1 MLHINGAVVVEGK
14 YDKARLKNI
23 VDCPVIVTN
32 GFGVYNNKETAELIR
47 FYAKNGGIIILTDS
61 DSAGFRIRGYIKGII
76 PEGMVKNAYIP
87 DVYGKEKRKAA
98 PSAEGKL
105 GVEGVAD
112 ELIEAALLQCLCGE
126 DTKQPDGGETK
137 RKITRLD
144 LFEDGLSGGKN
155 SAELRVRLLKSLSL
169 PERLP
174 PNSLLDAL
182 NSAMSYEEYKKI
194 VGELVR
200 D

>member
-1 MLHINGAVVVEGK
+1 MLHVDGAIVVEGI

-23 VDCPVIVTN
+23 VDCPVIVTG
-32 GFGVYNNKETAELIR
+32 GFGVFNNKETAGLIR
-47 FYAKNGGIIILTDS
+47 FYAENGGIIILTDS
-61 DSAGFRIRGYIKGII
+61 DSAGFKIRGYIKGMV
-76 PEGMVKNAYIP
+76 PKGMVKNAYIP

-105 GVEGVAD
+105 GVEGVSD
-112 ELIEAALLQCLCGE
+112 EIIIEALKKCIGNTAPKE
-126 DTKQPDGGETK
+126 ENR

-155 SAELRVRLLKSLSL
+155 SSELRSRLLKRLSL

-174 PNSLLDAL
+174 ANSLLDAL
-182 NSAMSYEEYKKI
+182 NSALSYEEYKKI
-194 VGELVR
+194 IAELA
-200 D
+200 

>member
-1 MLHINGAVVVEGK
+1 MLHINGAIVVEGR

-23 VDCPVIVTN
+23 VDCPVIVTG
-32 GFGVYNNKETAELIR
+32 GFGVYNNKETIDLIR

-61 DSAGFRIRGYIKGII
+61 DSAGFKIRGYIKSIV
-76 PEGMVKNAYIP
+76 PEWEIRNAYIP

-105 GVEGVAD
+105 GVEGVSD
-112 ELIEAALLQCLCGE
+112 ELIIEALIKCIGNTTHKE
-126 DTKQPDGGETK
+126 ENH

-155 SAELRVRLLKSLSL
+155 SSELRSRLLKKLSL

-174 PNSLLDAL
+174 ANSLLDAL
-182 NSAMSYEEYKKI
+182 NTVLCYEEYKKLI
-194 VGELVR
+194 DELYR
-200 D
+200 E